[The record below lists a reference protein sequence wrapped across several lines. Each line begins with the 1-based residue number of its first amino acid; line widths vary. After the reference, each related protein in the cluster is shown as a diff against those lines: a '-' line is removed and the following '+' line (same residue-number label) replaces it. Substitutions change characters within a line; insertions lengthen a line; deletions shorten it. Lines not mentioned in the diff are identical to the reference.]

1 MNLRGIKVLHSMK
14 PPITHRDLKI
24 ENILLNQKRFKLCD
38 FGSCSTDYID
48 LTYKIAHFRLL

>member
-1 MNLRGIKVLHSMK
+1 MK

-38 FGSCSTDYID
+38 FGSCSTDYVD
-48 LTYKIAHFRLL
+48 LTYNISSYRLLNYLFFG